1 MGGKLAFWPVLSSEV
16 GEVLHAIG
24 IDIGGTKMAGAL
36 VDDAGNVVNELKI
49 PSPIDDSDQ
58 MIEAISSLISTLGEG
73 QQVMAVGVA
82 AAGFM
87 SADREVM
94 YHSPNIAAWRN
105 EPLKRRIET
114 KTNLPVLLENDANA
128 AGWAEFRFGAGAG
141 SKSMIMLTIGT
152 GVGGAIISNGVL
164 LKGGFGIGG
173 ELGHAVLH
181 PGGKECGCGQSGC
194 VESYCSGTAL
204 LKAARELSQSNDP
217 KATRLK
223 ELMLET
229 GELSG
234 EQLYRAISENDF
246 AAAELI
252 TELGHNLGTAIAS
265 LFVPVLD
272 PELVVIGGGV
282 SAVGEKLL
290 SPIRSAFEQSIPAK
304 GFRPELKIVKAKFLN
319 QAGLIG
325 AADLARHSVS

>member
-1 MGGKLAFWPVLSSEV
+1 LGGKLAFWPVLSSEV

-223 ELMLET
+223 ELMLES

>member
-1 MGGKLAFWPVLSSEV
+1 LGGKLAFWPVLSSEV

-105 EPLKRRIET
+105 EPLKRRIEI

-223 ELMLET
+223 ELMLES

>member
-173 ELGHAVLH
+173 ELGHAVLY

-290 SPIRSAFEQSIPAK
+290 SPIRSAFEQSIPAT

>member
-1 MGGKLAFWPVLSSEV
+1 
-16 GEVLHAIG
+16 
-24 IDIGGTKMAGAL
+24 
-36 VDDAGNVVNELKI
+36 
-49 PSPIDDSDQ
+49 
-58 MIEAISSLISTLGEG
+58 
-73 QQVMAVGVA
+73 
-82 AAGFM
+82 
-87 SADREVM
+87 
-94 YHSPNIAAWRN
+94 
-105 EPLKRRIET
+105 
-114 KTNLPVLLENDANA
+114 
-128 AGWAEFRFGAGAG
+128 
-141 SKSMIMLTIGT
+141 
-152 GVGGAIISNGVL
+152 
-164 LKGGFGIGG
+164 
-173 ELGHAVLH
+173 
-181 PGGKECGCGQSGC
+181 
-194 VESYCSGTAL
+194 
-204 LKAARELSQSNDP
+204 
-217 KATRLK
+217 
-223 ELMLET
+223 MLET